1 MAFHRNN
8 FKRHREQRREHL
20 QHRPCYGDCCLCTLQ
35 NTALLGLMETIWWV
49 HCSSEVR
56 AWLFSSLLFRASTK
70 RPLFF
75 FSFSCHSFGL
85 LKTCRTWPGSGQPQH
100 STSGREQCSQHTPGA
115 ALERSGCEGD
125 VVCCTQQPQNW
136 LQQGWD
142 LLGWPHT
149 KRKRNSHILPY
160 NKDRMSP
167 HCSREM
173 FVQRKLNF

>member
-1 MAFHRNN
+1 MGIAVCALY
-8 FKRHREQRREHL
+8 KTQ
-20 QHRPCYGDCCLCTLQ
+20 PCWVWWKQYGERI
-35 NTALLGLMETIWWV
+35 AAAR
-49 HCSSEVR
+49 SER
-56 AWLFSSLLFRASTK
+56 GSSLPFYLKHLLRG
-70 RPLFF
+70 RYFF

-85 LKTCRTWPGSGQPQH
+85 LKSCRTWPGSGQPQH